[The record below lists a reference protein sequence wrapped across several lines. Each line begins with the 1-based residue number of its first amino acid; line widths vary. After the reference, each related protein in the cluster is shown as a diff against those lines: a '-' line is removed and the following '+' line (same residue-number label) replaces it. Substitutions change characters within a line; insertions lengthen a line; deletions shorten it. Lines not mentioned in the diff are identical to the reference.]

1 MWLQVSQT
9 KHKNISCRI
18 LRKIRFLL
26 SCILCKHR
34 FLHLYGN
41 KFKRCIFHMYFT
53 IVVPIKFLLKNIIY
67 VLYIK
72 TFLPLGS
79 ESSYRHQLRGYL
91 AGLAYLPGS
100 NENEDVLKCL
110 HQCAESLQ
118 IPAVTNVMSSG
129 MEMVIDSKGSVVKV
143 DGKTAN
149 DVASMVGNYPNQY
162 FSNKIF

>member
-1 MWLQVSQT
+1 M
-9 KHKNISCRI
+9 
-18 LRKIRFLL
+18 
-26 SCILCKHR
+26 
-34 FLHLYGN
+34 
-41 KFKRCIFHMYFT
+41 
-53 IVVPIKFLLKNIIY
+53 
-67 VLYIK
+67 YIK

-129 MEMVIDSKGSVVKV
+129 IEGAFSELSLDSSHGEVSSLADVNRERRSYESMRREIKG
-143 DGKTAN
+143 
-149 DVASMVGNYPNQY
+149 MPR
-162 FSNKIF
+162 